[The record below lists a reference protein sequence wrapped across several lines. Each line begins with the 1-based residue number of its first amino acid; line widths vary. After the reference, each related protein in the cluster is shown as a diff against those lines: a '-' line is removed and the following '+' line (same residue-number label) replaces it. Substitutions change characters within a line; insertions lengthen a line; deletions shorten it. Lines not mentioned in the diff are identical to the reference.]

1 MLDPGLL
8 DDIERCTKEYEP
20 EIVEF
25 RRALHQYPELGHQE
39 HRTTAAIVK
48 RLASAGLGSRVL
60 STGTGVIC
68 DLIGTDGEPPTLGFR
83 GDIDALPLPD
93 VKTVPYRSQVDGVCH
108 ACGHDAHTA
117 MVLGTGLILA
127 DLQREGRLAR
137 SVRLIFEPAEELS
150 PGGALGVVADGE
162 VTGLRHVFALHC
174 DPKLE
179 VGQVGFR
186 AGPITAGADRLR
198 VAMSGPGG
206 HTARPHRT
214 ADLVYALAAVV
225 TELPALLSR
234 LADPR
239 AGLSVVW
246 GQVHAGA
253 VANAIPQTGFA
264 EATVRSL
271 DAHIWESAQKVVPD
285 LVRQLAAPYGVD
297 VEVDMFTSVPPCVND
312 EASTTLIRS
321 VAMEVLGSQAV
332 TTTDQSLGGEDF
344 AWILGKVPGALAR
357 LGVRRHNVAD
367 GGDLHQGTFD
377 IDEDAMAVGVRLL
390 CGVAL
395 ATYPA

>member
-25 RRALHQYPELGHQE
+25 RRALHRYPELGHQE

-48 RLASAGLGSRVL
+48 RLASAGLVSRVL

-68 DLIGTDGEPPTLGFR
+68 DLIGTGGEPPTLGFR

-117 MVLGTGLILA
+117 IVLGTGLILA

-137 SVRLIFEPAEELS
+137 SVRLIFEPAEEMS

-297 VEVDMFTSVPPCVND
+297 VEVEMFTSVPPCVND

-321 VAMEVLGSQAV
+321 VAMEVLGAQAV

-344 AWILGKVPGALAR
+344 AWILSKVPGALAR

-377 IDEDAMAVGVRLL
+377 IDEDALAVGVRLL

>member
-68 DLIGTDGEPPTLGFR
+68 DLIGTEGEPPTLGFR

-321 VAMEVLGSQAV
+321 VAMEVLGAKAV

>member
-1 MLDPGLL
+1 M
-8 DDIERCTKEYEP
+8 
-20 EIVEF
+20 
-25 RRALHQYPELGHQE
+25 
-39 HRTTAAIVK
+39 
-48 RLASAGLGSRVL
+48 
-60 STGTGVIC
+60 
-68 DLIGTDGEPPTLGFR
+68 
-83 GDIDALPLPD
+83 
-93 VKTVPYRSQVDGVCH
+93 
-108 ACGHDAHTA
+108 
-117 MVLGTGLILA
+117 
-127 DLQREGRLAR
+127 
-137 SVRLIFEPAEELS
+137 
-150 PGGALGVVADGE
+150 
-162 VTGLRHVFALHC
+162 
-174 DPKLE
+174 
-179 VGQVGFR
+179 
-186 AGPITAGADRLR
+186 
-198 VAMSGPGG
+198 
-206 HTARPHRT
+206 
-214 ADLVYALAAVV
+214 
-225 TELPALLSR
+225 
-234 LADPR
+234 
-239 AGLSVVW
+239 W